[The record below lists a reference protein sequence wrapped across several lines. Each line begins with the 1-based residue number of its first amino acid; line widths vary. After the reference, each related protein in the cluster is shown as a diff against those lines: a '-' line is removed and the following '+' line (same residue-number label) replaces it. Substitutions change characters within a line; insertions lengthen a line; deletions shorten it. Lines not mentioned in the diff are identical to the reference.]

1 MAIEILIESQ
11 IQPFDNVTEFPAT
24 GAEKTIY
31 ITKDINAA
39 YYWNGS
45 AYILIVDPTE
55 VIWGDI
61 GGDLLNQSD
70 LIDALNLKVDK
81 VAGKGLSTEDYTTA
95 EKSKLAGIQAG
106 AQVNVKADW
115 NATGG
120 DTEILNKPDLTIYA
134 TNSALTSGLA
144 TKQDVLG
151 FTPVSTARTLTING
165 VAQDLSADRSWTIA
179 TGLTVGTTPI
189 ASGAIGRVLFEGTGN
204 VLQQSSSLAYDDTT
218 KVFTLSANQ
227 NAITSLN
234 VSNTTNGTASQSRIN
249 LTSNNGSFILGKN
262 STTTNTYKTLL
273 SDDAIVYNT
282 SSDISILNDFASGR
296 IKFATG
302 GVSTPQMTLF
312 ATGNFGI
319 NTTTDAGFRLD
330 VNGTAR
336 FSGAVRIAAT
346 GLANTLA
353 TFSSASG
360 SANIISFTNSDTT
373 GQGAILST
381 GSTYNYATYQPNQ
394 INVIGSG
401 SGGVALKTGNGAN
414 AHIRFYSGNSD
425 IDNSPE
431 RMRLVASTGNVL
443 INTTTD
449 AGFRLDVNGTA
460 RVSSGLTT
468 SGIGISTNGGGMSAS
483 GPTIGIV
490 SYGGN
495 GASTG
500 YNFTLA
506 NTYGGGNANRNFFS
520 IGENSFLI
528 SSFASGTNNVN
539 WFGVYPV
546 INNTGGTTISRG
558 IYYNPTL
565 TSLTGTT
572 HYAFHSTSG
581 RIRFENLP
589 TSPTGLNSGELW
601 NNLGI
606 LTIV

>member
-1 MAIEILIESQ
+1 MAGI
-11 IQPFDNVTEFPAT
+11 
-24 GAEKTIY
+24 K
-31 ITKDINAA
+31 
-39 YYWNGS
+39 
-45 AYILIVDPTE
+45 IVDLPAVGRDLAATDLFE
-55 VIWGDI
+55 MSLV
-61 GGDLLNQSD
+61 GGTGSRKITGQEIMN
-70 LIDALNLKVDK
+70 A
-81 VAGKGLSTEDYTTA
+81 
-95 EKSKLAGIQAG
+95 SKLS
-106 AQVNVKADW
+106 VN
-115 NATGG
+115 N
-120 DTEILNKPDLTIYA
+120 
-134 TNSALTSGLA
+134 
-144 TKQDVLG
+144 
-151 FTPVSTARTLTING
+151 TPVING
-165 VAQDLSADRSWTIA
+165 TAGRIFFQDAA
-179 TGLTVGTTPI
+179 
-189 ASGAIGRVLFEGTGN
+189 N
-204 VLQQSSSLAYDDTT
+204 VLQQSANLFWDNTNGRLGIGTSTPT
-218 KVFTLSANQ
+218 SAMQIVGSTNVEGLL
-227 NAITSLN
+227 NITN
-234 VSNTTNGTASQSRIN
+234 NTTLNFANAVNILFPNTVNGNQVAGFYIGKALSSK
-249 LTSNNGSFILGKN
+249 NGWGVSY
-262 STTTNTYKTLL
+262 TH
-273 SDDAIVYNT
+273 
-282 SSDISILNDFASGR
+282 SSDGSNSNRGSIDFFGVNSILNWFASGNV
-296 IKFATG
+296 A
-302 GVSTPQMTLF
+302 
-312 ATGNFGI
+312 I
-319 NTTTDAGFRLD
+319 NTTTDAGFLLD

-360 SANIISFTNSDTT
+360 SANIISFTNTDTT

-431 RMRLVASTGNVL
+431 KMRLVASTGNLLINTTTDDGFKLDVNGTARTSTLTVNNGFTLNSGGTSPNSHYLTMTSSSANASTLQFRGVSTNSTLTFALWNAGIIDNNATGEIRYFVGTGGYFPTFYSNNAERMRIPTTGNVL

-468 SGIGISTNGGGMSAS
+468 SGIGISTNGGGLSAS

-506 NTYGGGNANRNFFS
+506 NTYGGGNVNRNFFS

-581 RIRFENLP
+581 RIRFEGLP
-589 TSPTGLNSGELW
+589 TSPTGLSAGDLYNDG
-601 NNLGI
+601 G
-606 LTIV
+606 TIKIV